1 MSVLFAPPQD
11 ILFEA
16 VRHSMAKGLAEWTLV
31 PAIET
36 NHESPE
42 KVVALQSTATED
54 PSVNAGWGDDDC
66 RWWTVTATLNVVV
79 PTDRASAVI
88 MQLHRFMKE
97 LRGRRYE
104 FEEGGVALIRS
115 VKTLAFFSPT
125 GQYALSGGKE
135 LTQEA
140 GQYQISLEV

>member
-16 VRHSMAKGLAEWTLV
+16 LRHSMAESLAEWTLV

-36 NHESPE
+36 NHEFPE
-42 KVVALQSTATED
+42 KVVALSSTATED

-66 RWWTVTATLNVVV
+66 RWWTVTASLNVVV

-97 LRGRRYE
+97 LRGHR
-104 FEEGGVALIRS
+104 FVFEGGGATLIRS

>member
-1 MSVLFAPPQD
+1 MNALFAPPQE
-11 ILFEA
+11 ILFGA
-16 VRHSMAKGLAEWTLV
+16 VRHSMAKGLPEWTLV

-36 NHESPE
+36 NHEFPE
-42 KVVALQSTATED
+42 KVVALSSTATED

-66 RWWTVTATLNVVV
+66 RWWTVTASLNVVV
-79 PTDRASAVI
+79 PTDQANTVI

-97 LRGRRYE
+97 LRGHRFT
-104 FEEGGVALIRS
+104 FEGGGVALIRF

>member
-16 VRHSMAKGLAEWTLV
+16 LRHSMAKDLAEWTLV

-36 NHESPE
+36 NHEFPE
-42 KVVALQSTATED
+42 KVVALSSTATED

-66 RWWTVTATLNVVV
+66 RWWTVTASLNVVV

-97 LRGRRYE
+97 LRGRR
-104 FEEGGVALIRS
+104 FMFEGGGAALIRS

>member
-16 VRHSMAKGLAEWTLV
+16 LQHSLAESLGEWTLV

-36 NHESPE
+36 NHEFPE
-42 KVVALQSTATED
+42 KVVVLQSTATED
-54 PSVNAGWGDDDC
+54 PSVNAGWGDEDC

-88 MQLHRFMKE
+88 MQLHQFMKG
-97 LRGRRYE
+97 LRGRRYK
-104 FEEGGVALIRS
+104 FEGGGAALIRS